1 MAKKTILKKTT
12 AARKKTAPVSFDN
25 MDNAYAAD
33 SSSNYSSSKKTSRLS
48 PLGNGADFNVKEVVQ
63 QLMANPTFRYIAAG
77 LATTLVSK
85 LSTKLAGRY
94 PEISTFM
101 KESFPNFN
109 LEEKIKQ
116 FKDGHSSSAGV
127 AH

>member
-1 MAKKTILKKTT
+1 MAKSIRKKTT
-12 AARKKTAPVSFDN
+12 ASRKKAAPASFD

-33 SSSNYSSSKKTSRLS
+33 SSSNYSSSKKTLRLS
-48 PLGNGADFNVKEVVQ
+48 PVGNGEFNVKEIVQ
-63 QLMANPTFRYIAAG
+63 QLMANPTVRYIAVG

-85 LSTKLAGRY
+85 LSAKISGRY

-101 KESFPNFN
+101 KDSFPNFD

-116 FKDGHSSSAGV
+116 FKDGQGGPAGV